1 MGGESM
7 KDFALVTDSTA
18 YIPQDLIDKYQIL
31 VAPQVLIWG
40 ETSYLDG
47 VDIQPDEFYK
57 RLQESNIHPTTS
69 QATVASFHSMYEPLV
84 EKDIPILTVVLSAE
98 LSGTLQSA
106 QQAKAMF
113 PGTKIELID
122 SRSTAMALGFQ
133 VLAAARA
140 REAGASF
147 EEAIETAKEAREKTG
162 VFFVVDTLEYLHRG
176 GRIGGA
182 SKLFGTAL
190 NIKPLLHLEDGRV
203 ESFEKVRTKSKAI
216 DRMLEVV
223 GEKLDGK
230 ETVRLAA
237 LHVAAESE
245 AVQVLEKAKEMFN
258 PDEAMIAVV
267 SPVVGN
273 HAGPGTVGLVY
284 ATI

>member
-1 MGGESM
+1 MP
-7 KDFALVTDSTA
+7 DFAIVTDSTA
-18 YIPQDLIDKYQIL
+18 YIPQDLIDQYDIH

-47 VDIQPDEFYK
+47 VDIQPDEFYR
-57 RLQESNIHPTTS
+57 RLQESDIHPTTS
-69 QATVASFHSMYEPLV
+69 QATVASFHSIFEPLV
-84 EKDIPILTVVLSAE
+84 EQGVPILTIVISE
-98 LSGTLQSA
+98 KLSGTLQSA
-106 QQAKAMF
+106 KQAKEMF
-113 PGTKIELID
+113 PGAKIELVD
-122 SRSTAMALGFQ
+122 SRSTAMAMGFQ

-140 REAGASF
+140 REEGASF
-147 EEAIETAKEAREKTG
+147 DEALEIAKKARDRTG

-190 NIKPLLHLEDGRV
+190 KIKPLLHVDDGQV

-216 DRMLEVV
+216 DRMLAVV
-223 GEKLDGK
+223 KERLEGEDLI
-230 ETVRLAA
+230 RIAS

-245 AVQVLEKAKEMFN
+245 ATQVLERAKEMLN
-258 PDEAMIAVV
+258 PQEALIAVV

>member
-1 MGGESM
+1 MP
-7 KDFALVTDSTA
+7 DFALVTDSTA
-18 YIPQDLIDKYQIL
+18 YIPQEIVDQYEIK

-47 VDIQPDEFYK
+47 VDIQPDEFYE
-57 RLQESNIHPTTS
+57 RLQESDIHPTTS
-69 QATVASFHSMYEPLV
+69 QATVASFHSIYEPLV
-84 EKDIPILTVVLSAE
+84 KQEIPVLTIVLSE
-98 LSGTLQSA
+98 KLSGTLQSA
-106 QQAKAMF
+106 QQAKDMF
-113 PGTKIELID
+113 PGAEIEIID
-122 SRSTAMALGFQ
+122 SRTTAMAMGFQ

-140 REAGASF
+140 RQAGAPF
-147 EEAIETAKEAREKTG
+147 EEAVEIAKRARDKTG

-190 NIKPLLHLEDGRV
+190 NIKPLLRIEDGQV

-216 DRMLEVV
+216 EHMLEVV
-223 GEKLDGK
+223 EERLDG
-230 ETVRLAA
+230 EELIRIAA

-245 AVQVLEKAKEMFN
+245 ARQILEEAKRRLE
-258 PDEAMIAVV
+258 PVEAMIAVV

-284 ATI
+284 STV

>member
-1 MGGESM
+1 MH
-7 KDFALVTDSTA
+7 DFALVTDSTA
-18 YIPQDLIDKYQIL
+18 YIPQELINQYNIH

-47 VDIQPDEFYK
+47 VDIQPDEFYQ
-57 RLQESNIHPTTS
+57 RLTESDVHPTTS
-69 QATVASFHSMYEPLV
+69 QATVASFHSIYEPLIA
-84 EKDIPILTVVLSAE
+84 ENIPILTIVLSE
-98 LSGTLQSA
+98 KLSGTLQSA
-106 QQAKAMF
+106 KQAKEMF
-113 PGTKIELID
+113 PGAVIELID
-122 SRSTAMALGFQ
+122 SRTTAMAMGFQ

-140 REAGASF
+140 RESGASF
-147 EEAIETAKEAREKTG
+147 EDAISIAKKAREQTA

-182 SKLFGTAL
+182 SRLFGTAL
-190 NIKPLLHLEDGRV
+190 NIKPLLHIDDGQV

-216 DRMLEVV
+216 DRMLDVV
-223 GEKLDGK
+223 VEKLEGA
-230 ETVRLAA
+230 ELIRLAA

-245 AVQVLEKAKEMFN
+245 AVHVLEEAKKRVNAVES
-258 PDEAMIAVV
+258 MITVV

-273 HAGPGTVGLVY
+273 HAGPGTVGIVY

>member
-1 MGGESM
+1 MP
-7 KDFALVTDSTA
+7 DFAIVTDSTA
-18 YIPQDLIDKYQIL
+18 YIPQDLIDQYDIH

-47 VDIQPDEFYK
+47 VDIQPDEFYR
-57 RLQESNIHPTTS
+57 RLQESDIHPTTS
-69 QATVASFHSMYEPLV
+69 QATVASFHSIFEPLV
-84 EKDIPILTVVLSAE
+84 EQGVPILTIVISE
-98 LSGTLQSA
+98 KLSGTLQSA
-106 QQAKAMF
+106 KQAKEMF
-113 PGTKIELID
+113 SGAKIELVD
-122 SRSTAMALGFQ
+122 SRSTAMAMGFQ

-140 REAGASF
+140 REEGASF
-147 EEAIETAKEAREKTG
+147 DEALEIAKEARDRTG

-190 NIKPLLHLEDGRV
+190 NIKPLLHVDDGQV

-223 GEKLDGK
+223 KERLEGEDLI
-230 ETVRLAA
+230 RIAS

-245 AVQVLEKAKEMFN
+245 ATQVLERAKEMLN
-258 PDEAMIAVV
+258 PQEALIAVV

>member
-1 MGGESM
+1 MA
-7 KDFALVTDSTA
+7 DFAIVTDSTA
-18 YIPQDLIDKYQIL
+18 YIPQDLIDQYQIH

-47 VDIQPDEFYK
+47 VDIQPDEFYE
-57 RLQESNIHPTTS
+57 RLQQSDIHPTTS
-69 QATVASFHSMYEPLV
+69 QATVASFHSIYKPLV
-84 EKDIPILTVVLSAE
+84 ENGIPILTIVISE
-98 LSGTLQSA
+98 KLSGTLQSA
-106 QQAKAMF
+106 QQAQEMF
-113 PGTKIELID
+113 PDARIELID
-122 SRSTAMALGFQ
+122 SQTTAMAMGFQ

-140 REAGASF
+140 RENGASL
-147 EEAIETAKEAREKTG
+147 EQAIEIAHNARNHTG

-190 NIKPLLHLEDGRV
+190 KIKPLLHIKDGRV
-203 ESFEKVRTKSKAI
+203 ESFEKIRTKSKAI
-216 DRMLEVV
+216 DHMLDVV
-223 GEKLDGK
+223 EEKLDG
-230 ETVRLAA
+230 EDLIRIAT

-245 AVQVLEKAKEMFN
+245 AAQILEKARDRFN

>member
-1 MGGESM
+1 MA
-7 KDFALVTDSTA
+7 DFAIVTDSTA
-18 YIPQDLIDKYQIL
+18 YIPQDLIDKFDIK

-47 VDIQPDEFYK
+47 VDIQPEEFYE
-57 RLQESNIHPTTS
+57 RLQESDIHPTTS
-69 QATVASFHSMYEPLV
+69 QATVASFHSIFEPIV
-84 EKDIPILTVVLSAE
+84 AQGTPILTIVISE
-98 LSGTLQSA
+98 KLSGTLQSA
-106 QQAKAMF
+106 QQAKEMF
-113 PGTKIELID
+113 PDARIELID
-122 SRSTAMALGFQ
+122 SRTTAMAMGFQ

-140 REAGASF
+140 REAGASL
-147 EEAIETAKEAREKTG
+147 EETIEIARQAREETG

-190 NIKPLLHLEDGRV
+190 NIKPLLHIDDGRV

-216 DRMLEVV
+216 DRMLDVV
-223 GEKLDGK
+223 AEKLDGA
-230 ETVRLAA
+230 ELVRLAA

-245 AVQVLEKAKEMFN
+245 AAEILERAKERFN
-258 PDEAMIAVV
+258 PNEAMIAVV

-284 ATI
+284 ATV

>member
-1 MGGESM
+1 MP
-7 KDFALVTDSTA
+7 DFAIVTDSTA
-18 YIPQDLIDKYQIL
+18 YIPQDLIDKFDIK

-47 VDIQPDEFYK
+47 VDIQPDEFYQ
-57 RLQESNIHPTTS
+57 RLKESDIHPTTS
-69 QATVASFHSMYEPLV
+69 QATVASFHSIFEPIV
-84 EKDIPILTVVLSAE
+84 TQGIPILTIVISE
-98 LSGTLQSA
+98 KLSGTLQSA
-106 QQAKAMF
+106 KQAKEMF
-113 PGTKIELID
+113 PDATIELID
-122 SRSTAMALGFQ
+122 SRSTAMAMGFQ

-140 REAGASF
+140 RESGASF
-147 EEAIETAKEAREKTG
+147 EEAIEIARQARDRTG

-190 NIKPLLHLEDGRV
+190 NIKPLLHIDDGRV

-216 DRMLEVV
+216 ERMLEVV
-223 GEKLDGK
+223 EERLDGEKL
-230 ETVRLAA
+230 VRIAA

-245 AVQVLEKAKEMFN
+245 AAEVLEKAKQRFDPGES
-258 PDEAMIAVV
+258 MIAVV

-273 HAGPGTVGLVY
+273 HAGPGTVGIVY

>member
-1 MGGESM
+1 MN
-7 KDFALVTDSTA
+7 DFAIVTDSTA
-18 YIPQDLIDKYQIL
+18 YIPQDLIDQYHIH

-40 ETSYLDG
+40 EDSYLDG
-47 VDIQPDEFYK
+47 VDIQPGEFYQ
-57 RLQESNIHPTTS
+57 RLEESDVHPTTS
-69 QATVASFHSMYEPLV
+69 QATVASFHAIFEPLV
-84 EKDIPILTVVLSAE
+84 VKQIPILTIVISE
-98 LSGTLQSA
+98 KLSGTLQSA

-113 PGTKIELID
+113 PGAKIELVD
-122 SRSTAMALGFQ
+122 SKSTAMAMGFQ

-140 REAGASF
+140 REGGASF
-147 EEAIETAKEAREKTG
+147 DESLAIARAAHNQTG

-190 NIKPLLHLEDGRV
+190 NIKPLLQVTGGRV

-223 GEKLDGK
+223 VERLDGND
-230 ETVRLAA
+230 TIRIAA
-237 LHVAAESE
+237 LHAAAEPE
-245 AVQVLEKAKEMFN
+245 AVRILEEAKKRLD
-258 PDEAMIAVV
+258 PVEAMISVV

-284 ATI
+284 STV

>member
-1 MGGESM
+1 MP
-7 KDFALVTDSTA
+7 DFAIVTDSTA
-18 YIPQDLIDKYQIL
+18 YIPQDLIDKFDIK

-47 VDIQPDEFYK
+47 VDIQPEEFYQ
-57 RLQESNIHPTTS
+57 RLQESDVHPTTS
-69 QATVASFHSMYEPLV
+69 QATVASFHSIFEPIV
-84 EKDIPILTVVLSAE
+84 AQGTPILTIVISE
-98 LSGTLQSA
+98 KLSGTLQSA
-106 QQAKAMF
+106 KQAKEMF
-113 PGTKIELID
+113 PDATIALID
-122 SRSTAMALGFQ
+122 SRSTAMAMGFQ
-133 VLAAARA
+133 VLAVARA
-140 REAGASF
+140 RQSGASF
-147 EEAIETAKEAREKTG
+147 EEAIEIARRAREHTG

-190 NIKPLLHLEDGRV
+190 NIKPLLHIDDGRV

-223 GEKLDGK
+223 EEKLKGQGI
-230 ETVRLAA
+230 VRIAA

-245 AVQVLEKAKEMFN
+245 AAEVLEKAKERFH
-258 PDEAMIAVV
+258 PSEAMIAVV

-273 HAGPGTVGLVY
+273 HAGPGTVGIVY

>member
-1 MGGESM
+1 MP
-7 KDFALVTDSTA
+7 DFALVTDSTA
-18 YIPQDLIDKYQIL
+18 YIPQDLIDLYDIH

-57 RLQESNIHPTTS
+57 KLQESDVHPTTS
-69 QATVASFHSMYEPLV
+69 QATVAAFHSIYEPLV
-84 EKDIPILTVVLSAE
+84 EKDIPILTIVISE
-98 LSGTLQSA
+98 KLSGTLQSA
-106 QQAKAMF
+106 QQAKEMF
-113 PGTKIELID
+113 PDASIELVD
-122 SRSTAMALGFQ
+122 SRTTAMAMGYQ

-140 REAGASF
+140 RENGASF
-147 EEAIETAKEAREKTG
+147 EEAIAIAKSARDRTG

-190 NIKPLLHLEDGRV
+190 NIKPLLHIEDGRV
-203 ESFEKVRTKSKAI
+203 ESFEKVRTKSKAV
-216 DRMLEVV
+216 DHMLDVV
-223 GEKLDGK
+223 AEKVNGADLI
-230 ETVRLAA
+230 RIAA
-237 LHVAAESE
+237 LHVAAEEE
-245 AVQVLEKAKEMFN
+245 ASAILDRAKQRFN
-258 PDEAMIAVV
+258 PDEEMIAVV

-273 HAGPGTVGLVY
+273 HAGPGTVGVVY

>member
-1 MGGESM
+1 MP
-7 KDFALVTDSTA
+7 DFAIVTDSTA
-18 YIPQDLIDKYQIL
+18 YIPQDLIDKFDIK

-47 VDIQPDEFYK
+47 VDIQPDEFYQ
-57 RLQESNIHPTTS
+57 RLKESDIHPTTS
-69 QATVASFHSMYEPLV
+69 QATVASFHSIFEPIVALG
-84 EKDIPILTVVLSAE
+84 IPILTIVISE
-98 LSGTLQSA
+98 KLSGTLQSA
-106 QQAKAMF
+106 KQAKEMF
-113 PGTKIELID
+113 PDATIELID
-122 SRSTAMALGFQ
+122 SRSTAMAMGFQ

-147 EEAIETAKEAREKTG
+147 EEAIEIARQARDRTG

-190 NIKPLLHLEDGRV
+190 NIKPLLHIDDGRV

-216 DRMLEVV
+216 ERMLEVV
-223 GEKLDGK
+223 EERLDGEKL
-230 ETVRLAA
+230 VRIAA

-245 AVQVLEKAKEMFN
+245 AAEVLEKAKQRFDPGES
-258 PDEAMIAVV
+258 MIAVV

-273 HAGPGTVGLVY
+273 HAGPGTVGIVY